1 MERKSYLLKA
11 LITDVA
17 QATPDRL
24 TGILRE
30 QGCLGHGEVV
40 AVRKELP
47 YFSGMS
53 DLARL
58 TLGYSQGAS
67 ASAPARLL
75 LKIPLPEPDW
85 IVTPGLRRKEV
96 DFYNNVASA
105 MGQAP
110 AVRCYDAMYCSQSD
124 RSHLLLDDL
133 SATHSNP
140 EFPLPPLNRH
150 CEQLIDR
157 VARLHAFWWNHPR
170 LGDDIGAFP
179 DDAFVRR
186 HYEKLQEA
194 WCGFA
199 DFLEDRLS
207 TGRRQLYEGVLSSWP
222 ALWQQRRDRFANACN
237 ITLIHG
243 DLHGLNALFPH
254 SPQNGAVYLIDWEDW
269 RVSVGTD
276 DLAYMMALQWSRERR
291 QRMETNLLRRY
302 HTALLAHG
310 VTRYAWE
317 DCRTDYRLSVVRQL
331 FMPVLLWLHGLP
343 PDAWWPHLENAALAF
358 EDLSCAELVEG

>member
-1 MERKSYLLKA
+1 MKA

-53 DLARL
+53 VLARL

-75 LKIPLPEPDW
+75 LKIPLSEPDW
-85 IVTPGLRRKEV
+85 IVTPGLRGKEV
-96 DFYNNVASA
+96 DFYTDVASA
-105 MGQAP
+105 MRRAP
-110 AVRCYDAMYCSQSD
+110 AVRCYDAMYCPRSD

-133 SATHSNP
+133 SATHSRP
-140 EFPLPPLNRH
+140 ESPLPPLKRH
-150 CEQLIDR
+150 CDQLIDC

-170 LGDDIGAFP
+170 LGHDIGAFP
-179 DDAFVRR
+179 DDAFVRQ
-186 HYEKLQEA
+186 YYYKLQKA
-194 WCGFA
+194 WRDFA
-199 DFLEDRLS
+199 DFLGDRLS
-207 TGRRQLYEGVLSSWP
+207 AGRRQLYEGVLSSWP
-222 ALWQQRRDRFANACN
+222 TLWQQRRCRFASAGN

-243 DLHGLNALFPH
+243 DLHGLNVLFPH
-254 SPQNGAVYLIDWEDW
+254 SPRNDAVYLIDWENW

-276 DLAYMMALQWSRERR
+276 DLAYMMALHWSRERR
-291 QRMETNLLRRY
+291 QRMEGNLLRRY

-310 VTRYAWE
+310 VNRYDWE
-317 DCRTDYRLSVVRQL
+317 DCRSDYRLSVVRQL
-331 FMPVLLWLHGLP
+331 FIPVLFWLHRLP
-343 PDAWWPHLENAALAF
+343 PGAWWPHLENAALAF
-358 EDLSCAELVEG
+358 EDLSCAELLQG